1 MKAERHPVKVKTALV
16 LGLGASG
23 EAAARLLRRQG
34 AQVTLVDKGNTADI
48 EQRALALRGEGVEV
62 LTQSTELPG
71 GEFELGVLSPGIDS
85 NGPWVMECRRRGI
98 PVISELE
105 LGWRHLPGR
114 VLAVT
119 GSNGKS
125 TLVKLCRDALR
136 AAGLKAEAGAN
147 FGTPLSTLALLD
159 PAPDWIVAEV
169 SSFQLETVD
178 LFSPDVAILLN
189 INPNHLDRHG
199 TLEEY
204 RAMKLRLFR
213 RMGDGQT
220 AVVPLEGLDDEVR
233 AAIPAVCRRS
243 TFGLALSADV
253 RYANGVI
260 EGGSLAEPVTISGTA
275 FDNEVMGLTAAA
287 CVAAIQGC
295 GVDPQCVAAAARHF
309 ERLPHRMQTVAVIRD
324 VTFINDS
331 KATNLA
337 AMAAALRMG
346 VGPVRLIAGGLL
358 KEKDLGGVKKI
369 LVKRVS
375 GVYVIGK
382 FSREMALAWQDA
394 VPCAIC
400 TGLKDAVDRA
410 WRDAKA
416 GETILLSPGCASFD
430 QFKSFE
436 DRGEQFIGMVSEI
449 NKGELM

>member
-1 MKAERHPVKVKTALV
+1 MSVETALV
-16 LGLGASG
+16 LGLGSSG

-34 AQVTLVDKGNTADI
+34 VRVCLVDKGNTADI
-48 EQRALALRGEGVEV
+48 EQRALVLRREGVEV
-62 LTQSTELPG
+62 FTQAVELPG
-71 GEFELGVLSPGIDS
+71 GTFDLGVLSPGIDS

-105 LGWRHLPGR
+105 LGWRHLSSR

-136 AAGLKAEAGAN
+136 VAGFTAEAGAN
-147 FGTPLSTLALLD
+147 FGTPLSALALSD

-178 LFSPDVAILLN
+178 CFSPDVAILLN

-213 RMGDGQT
+213 RMAEGQT
-220 AVVPLEGLDDEVR
+220 AVVPLEGLDHEMR
-233 AAIPAVCRRS
+233 AAIPSNCRRS
-243 TFGLALSADV
+243 TFGLAVSADV
-253 RYANGVI
+253 RYVNGAV
-260 EGGSLAEPVTISGTA
+260 EGVGLEGPVTVLGTA
-275 FDNEVMGLTAAA
+275 FDNGVMGLTAAA
-287 CVAAIQGC
+287 CVAAMQGC
-295 GVDPQCVAAAARHF
+295 GVDPRCVAVAARHF
-309 ERLPHRMQTVAVIRD
+309 ERLPHRMQTVAVIRG

-337 AMAAALRMG
+337 AMAAALQMG

-358 KEKDLGGVKKI
+358 KEKDLAGVKKI

-375 GVYVIGK
+375 AVYVIGK
-382 FSREMALAWQDA
+382 YSREMALAWQDA
-394 VPCAIC
+394 VPCVVCA
-400 TGLKDAVDRA
+400 GLKDAVDCA
-410 WRDAKA
+410 WRDAKD